1 MSGIVPPTKNYP
13 PMPKLMARQH
23 MDVISFFR
31 ALIRFCSKQK
41 NCAQCPIPDRFCD
54 QTYADDLEMKY
65 VREAVEIVESWSAKN
80 PQQTNREKFLEVFG
94 KTPEEIHL
102 AIDWLNS
109 PYEEQEAEEV
119 SR

>member
-1 MSGIVPPTKNYP
+1 
-13 PMPKLMARQH
+13 MPELKARQH
-23 MDVISFFR
+23 MDVISFFS
-31 ALIRFCSKQK
+31 ALIRFCKQYHG
-41 NCAQCPIPDRFCD
+41 CYECPIPDQFCSEI
-54 QTYADDLEMKY
+54 YADKLDMKS
-65 VREAVEIVESWSAKN
+65 VEETVEIVESWSAKN
-80 PQQTNREKFLEVFG
+80 PQQTNRDKFLEVFG